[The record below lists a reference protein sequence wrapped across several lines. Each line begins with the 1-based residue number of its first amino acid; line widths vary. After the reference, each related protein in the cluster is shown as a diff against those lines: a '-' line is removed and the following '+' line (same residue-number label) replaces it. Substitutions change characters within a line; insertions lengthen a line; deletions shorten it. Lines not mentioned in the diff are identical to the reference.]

1 MTYSIENSVVDV
13 ERDSISV
20 PRAPVPV
27 GDVITGG
34 ATSVATVTITSDS
47 ASEPGPGEVYQPVSG
62 NVLNAINV
70 SLPVGALASS
80 TIVSSPVS
88 STSSSSLNYVPP
100 AQVDNHASLSALVTD
115 DDHPCLGVTHAPIDS
130 TPGPSAPSG
139 MSSDVPL
146 AKPIQS
152 VDLDSLDF
160 SKVPAWLRHPLAHL
174 QKDFRGELE
183 DKILGSYVALEMAWH
198 PVSAPLSYFY
208 CNV

>member
-1 MTYSIENSVVDV
+1 MTYSVEKSVVDV

-20 PRAPVPV
+20 PRAPEPV
-27 GDVITGG
+27 GDVT
-34 ATSVATVTITSDS
+34 TSIATVTITSDS
-47 ASEPGPGEVYQPVSG
+47 ASEPGPVEVYQPVPG
-62 NVLNAINV
+62 NVLNAIN
-70 SLPVGALASS
+70 LPVGALASS

-88 STSSSSLNYVPP
+88 STSSSSLNYDPP

-115 DDHPCLGVTHAPIDS
+115 DDHPCLGVTHAPTDS
-130 TPGPSAPSG
+130 TPSAPSG

-146 AKPIQS
+146 TKPIQS

-208 CNV
+208 SNI